1 MGYIQWVDAM
11 ILDPLLPVERLICS
25 ETHCVMDPFGYA
37 LTPLFWIITGG
48 IIIALELTGR
58 RKANKGLAI
67 EPRSKPRS
75 KVQLNTS
82 RDLEMK
88 QMFGEP

>member
-1 MGYIQWVDAM
+1 M
-11 ILDPLLPVERLICS
+11 ILDPLLPVDRLICS

-37 LTPLFWIITGG
+37 LTPLFWIG
-48 IIIALELTGR
+48 IGLVILGLEISGR
-58 RKANKGLAI
+58 KRKASKTQVD
-67 EPRSKPRS
+67 KPRS
-75 KVQLNTS
+75 KIPLNTS

>member
-1 MGYIQWVDAM
+1 
-11 ILDPLLPVERLICS
+11 
-25 ETHCVMDPFGYA
+25 MDPFGYA

-58 RKANKGLAI
+58 RKAKTAQV
-67 EPRSKPRS
+67 EKPRS
-75 KVQLNTS
+75 KIPLNTS